1 MKDNLHEQLSALV
14 DNELEEHEQ
23 ALLFRQI
30 ADDAGLS
37 HRLSRYQ
44 LISDA
49 LQNHLPSRL
58 NTGFHERVR
67 AALSDEPLLRPEH
80 SVFATWFK
88 PVAGVALAASVAIVA
103 VLSLQSVRQEDPDTV
118 QALASAPKLES
129 YIRAAGDGAVQPE
142 EPAKITQNLE
152 IYLVNHSEYAT
163 SRGMLP
169 YVRLVG
175 HDMNPDKKE

>member
-14 DNELEEHEQ
+14 DNELQEQEQ

-30 ADDAGLS
+30 AGDAALS

-49 LQNHLPSRL
+49 LQNHLPAKL
-58 NTGFHERVR
+58 GTGFHERVQ
-67 AALSDEPLLRPEH
+67 AALSDEPLVRPEG
-80 SVFATWFK
+80 SVYAAWFK
-88 PVAGVALAASVAIVA
+88 PVAGVALAASVAMVA
-103 VLSLQSVRQEDPDTV
+103 VLSLQSVRQEGPETV
-118 QALASAPKLES
+118 QALASAPKHDS
-129 YIRAAGDGAVQPE
+129 YIRAVTDGAVQSE
-142 EPAKITQNLE
+142 EPAKVTPNLE